1 MFQVI
6 SKKTGKLVT
15 ICDTQKEAEQFIKFC
30 VSINNYRD
38 NSRDNKRNY
47 IIKEV

>member
-6 SKKTGKLVT
+6 SKKTGKVIDVCKTKVAAESLVR
-15 ICDTQKEAEQFIKFC
+15 FC
-30 VSINNYRD
+30 VAVNNHHYNNRD
-38 NSRDNKRNY
+38 SKRNY